1 MVTVRSAEWLGCLGS
16 HPGALAHDHLL
27 PAAPRRWISRALA
40 TRIRTVAVG
49 QLFDQAHLAAVQG
62 RLYTLALGHAA
73 RSRNKSRP
81 WLVALALP
89 CADAR

>member
-1 MVTVRSAEWLGCLGS
+1 M
-16 HPGALAHDHLL
+16 
-27 PAAPRRWISRALA
+27 
-40 TRIRTVAVG
+40 RIRTVAVG

-73 RSRNKSRP
+73 RSRNKRRP

-89 CADAR
+89 YADAR